1 MRKLIY
7 AFILVCVAGISKVD
21 AQITELK
28 YLLQYNCETNHY
40 DVKIKIMEGSAN
52 SVLERVQF
60 NSQLTILVPTGM
72 SFEIV
77 DRYQPIQNHQSYE
90 GTIPNEW
97 STFSPVLSPEGHSK
111 YDFYSIAP
119 KLAPASFFN
128 NVEEGE
134 KITLFSFAVDGGA
147 EYDDRIRFFDNAI
160 DSKLS
165 MFEGADLRNGY
176 SVGGATNRYK
186 GNLHKNCTVAGIKT
200 IQNNGIKL
208 YPNPTDSELFIETP
222 ENTKS
227 IKMIDSAGNQ
237 IKEINNPIKG
247 TYSMHVGHL
256 EMGIYFIR
264 IDNGKYLSTQQFSVY

>member
-1 MRKLIY
+1 MLV
-7 AFILVCVAGISKVD
+7 FIAGISNVD

-40 DVKIKIMEGSAN
+40 DVKIKIMDGSAN

-60 NSQLTILVPTGM
+60 NSQMTILVPTGM

-77 DRYQPIQNHQSYE
+77 DRYQPIQNHQTYQ
-90 GTIPNEW
+90 GTMPNEW

-128 NVEEGE
+128 NIEEGE
-134 KITLFSFAVDGGA
+134 EISLFSFAVDGEE
-147 EYDDRIRFFDNAI
+147 EYDDRIRFFENAI
-160 DSKLS
+160 DAKLS

-186 GNLHKNCTVAGIKT
+186 GNIHKNCTVSGIKT
-200 IQNNGIKL
+200 IQNSEIKI

-222 ENTKS
+222 ENIKS
-227 IKMIDSAGNQ
+227 IKMIDSAGNK
-237 IKEINNPIKG
+237 IKEIKNPIKG
-247 TYSMHVGHL
+247 TYSMNVDAL
-256 EMGIYFIR
+256 EIGIYFIHL
-264 IDNGKYLSTQQFSVY
+264 DNGDYVSTQQFSVY

>member
-1 MRKLIY
+1 MKKIIY
-7 AFILVCVAGISKVD
+7 FFLLLCTVGIANID

-40 DVKIKIMEGSAN
+40 DVKIKIIEGSAN
-52 SVLERVQF
+52 SVLGRVQF
-60 NSQLTILVPTGM
+60 NSQLTVLVPTGM

-77 DRYQPIQNHQSYE
+77 DRYQPIQNNQTYE
-90 GTIPNEW
+90 GTEPNEW
-97 STFSPVLSPEGHSK
+97 NTFSPIYSPEGHEK

-128 NVEEGE
+128 NVEEKE
-134 KITLFSFAVDGGA
+134 EVILFSFAVDGEA

-176 SVGGATNRYK
+176 SVGGATNRYN
-186 GNLHKNCTVAGIKT
+186 GNIHKNCTISNIKT
-200 IQNNGIKL
+200 SPNSSIKI
-208 YPNPTDSELFIETP
+208 YPNPTDSRLFIETP

-227 IKMIDSAGNQ
+227 IKVIDSAGNK
-237 IKEINNPIKG
+237 IKEIKNQIRG
-247 TYSMHVGHL
+247 TFSIDVEKL
-256 EMGIYFIR
+256 ETGIYFIHH
-264 IDNGKYLSTQQFSVY
+264 DNGEHVSTQQFTVY